1 MPKIDGSSKP
11 PQIYEMF
18 QKFALAFKAKTFEFF
33 ANEEA
38 KDADGLSLL
47 DSAEEVITDQKVV
60 VIKLDSAQ
68 NLSQLQQTDK
78 KFNLNK
84 TQLREEKRLE
94 KNEVFEPNPFVEDS
108 IKAADRA
115 LVSHLQRLLEFK
127 RFYVDFCRNTEFD
140 YDLPIGKLR
149 TIGTISNRLQVE
161 IDQKD
166 NEVVALR
173 KKLDEIHKSNLKL
186 SKRLS
191 GNLGSSCDVL
201 LSIKVFDLL
210 LHDACRLAHKK
221 AGWDL
226 DLAVNLVHP
235 NIDYAKKA
243 HYRYAFLSYVS
254 LGIFRGFNSKHFG
267 ESENGAL
274 SNGHVSDSDKKSTS
288 LKQLLEHVSS
298 NPLELLSR
306 EPSCDFS
313 KFCESKYQEIIH
325 PKVCFL
331 TIKAKVVNGSIVYF
345 LIFGGCSGVDD

>member
-1 MPKIDGSSKP
+1 
-11 PQIYEMF
+11 MF
-18 QKFALAFKAKTFEFF
+18 QNFALAFKAKTFEFF
-33 ANEEA
+33 ADEEA
-38 KDADGLSLL
+38 EDADGLSLL
-47 DSAEEVITDQKVV
+47 DSVKEVITDHKV
-60 VIKLDSAQ
+60 LR
-68 NLSQLQQTDK
+68 LS
-78 KFNLNK
+78 
-84 TQLREEKRLE
+84 
-94 KNEVFEPNPFVEDS
+94 
-108 IKAADRA
+108 
-115 LVSHLQRLLEFK
+115 EFK

-140 YDLPIGKLR
+140 FDLPIGYCLEAQVEENQSKLR
-149 TIGTISNRLQVE
+149 TLGT
-161 IDQKD
+161 KD

-201 LSIKVFDLL
+201 LFVKFTKIVIEWM
-210 LHDACRLAHKK
+210 RK
-221 AGWDL
+221 ARWDL

-243 HYRYAFLSYVS
+243 HYRYALLSYVS
-254 LGIFRGFNSKHFG
+254 LGIFQDFNSKHFG

-274 SNGHVSDSDKKSTS
+274 SNGHVSDKKSTS

-306 EPSCDFS
+306 EPSCEFS

-331 TIKAKVVNGSIVYF
+331 TIKAKVKNGSTIYL
-345 LIFGGCSGVDD
+345 LIFGGCFSVDDRNLW